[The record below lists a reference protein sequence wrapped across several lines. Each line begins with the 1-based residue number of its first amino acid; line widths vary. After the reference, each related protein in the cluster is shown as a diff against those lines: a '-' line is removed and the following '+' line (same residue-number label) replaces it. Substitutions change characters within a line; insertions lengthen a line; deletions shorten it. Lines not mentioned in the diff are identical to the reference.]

1 MEGNAIY
8 DGRCQVYTNKTQRP
22 AGQPLPPYSI
32 LLSAVAAA
40 DGPRAKADRHTRE
53 EPQVLSLRH
62 GE

>member
-8 DGRCQVYTNKTQRP
+8 DGRCQVYTNKTQQP

-40 DGPRAKADRHTRE
+40 DGPWAKARRQTRQE
-53 EPQVLSLRH
+53 SQVQLLRH

>member
-8 DGRCQVYTNKTQRP
+8 DGRCQIYTNKTQRP

-40 DGPRAKADRHTRE
+40 DGPRAKAERQTRQK
-53 EPQVLSLRH
+53 PQVQLLRH